1 MDKKTVDLRVKDIQ
15 TKLSR
20 RPIPVRH
27 PALAASAT
35 QCFLI
40 QPCICTILRKACRE
54 VKPNQAT
61 ALNLFVEH
69 SFIILQ

>member
-1 MDKKTVDLRVKDIQ
+1 MHKKAVDLRVKDIQ

-27 PALAASAT
+27 PALAAQAT

-40 QPCICTILRKACRE
+40 QPYICTILRKACRE
-54 VKPNQAT
+54 LNPNQGT
-61 ALNLFVEH
+61 ALNPFVEH
-69 SFIILQ
+69 SFIIPQ